1 MEQELLSM
9 DYDILQAIASSEG
22 LSGTAG
28 SKAELVRRIIDH
40 RQQMRGPGRDL
51 ADLQFRDEAY
61 IRNLL
66 IEKGFDERLLQSI
79 MIKDSLISLYEMI
92 SDLEQ
97 EPLDRLIATYREIKS
112 DINRKPNKRMW
123 LNFLPGDGSDQNR
136 TDIIN
141 KLILLG
147 SSRLA
152 NQEAQERWRIQER
165 ERLRQALESMPNN
178 MRDGAPSQLGVPR
191 AASPGGGAGMAPLDK
206 KQQIIASLLGM
217 GITQELAQQAALR
230 ASSTEAALNWILTQN
245 K

>member
-92 SDLEQ
+92 SELEQ
-97 EPLDRLIATYREIKS
+97 EPLDGLIATYREIKS
-112 DINRKPNKRMW
+112 DINSKPNKRMW
-123 LNFLPGDGSDQNR
+123 LNFLPGDGSGQNR

-152 NQEAQERWRIQER
+152 NREAQERWRIQER
-165 ERLRQALESMPNN
+165 ERLRQALERMPHN
-178 MRDGAPSQLGVPR
+178 MLDGAPSQLGVPR
-191 AASPGGGAGMAPLDK
+191 AASPGGGAGMAPPDK